1 VIDMQD
7 DPALADE
14 SLVAERVV
22 RGAIES
28 FRTHPFHDVTAEVVA
43 EAARVP
49 VEAVGRAFPT
59 WDALLM
65 VTYDRWT
72 ELRAAAR
79 REHPGNTLDYVRL
92 TLQEDVDDP
101 GLVRV
106 LAGAINI
113 AGANT
118 IFAELFRKRY
128 EEYYTALVGALHRDF
143 DTGVETSVVP
153 PEHAATQLLALY
165 EGLQIQM
172 LVRPHVDVLRQYDL
186 AAQTLRTGWASRP
199 VQTWDLTD

>member
-1 VIDMQD
+1 MQ

-28 FRTHPFHDVTAEVVA
+28 FRTHPFHDVTPEIIA
-43 EAARVP
+43 EAAGVP
-49 VEAVGRAFPT
+49 VRALCQAFPM

-65 VTYDRWT
+65 VTYDRWV
-72 ELRAAAR
+72 EQRAAAR
-79 REHPGNTLDYVRL
+79 RGHPRTTLEFVRM
-92 TLQEDVDDP
+92 TLEEDVADP

-113 AGANT
+113 AGSRT
-118 IFAELFRKRY
+118 GFAELFRKRY
-128 EEYYTALVGALHRDF
+128 EEYHVALVAGLTRDF
-143 DTGVETSVVP
+143 ETGAETSVVP
-153 PEHAATQLLALY
+153 AEHAATQLLALY

-172 LVRPHVDVLRQYDL
+172 LVRPHVDVVREYDL

-199 VQTWDLTD
+199 VQTWDLGG